1 MYPSVI
7 LVGSG
12 SASKEFSHDA
22 IVDGYSVQ
30 RQHTQSTKGIT
41 FEVYCIVSIFL
52 FMIGTDDL
60 IKNIRFIISDT
71 ENLIPTLK
79 LAKVSIRE

>member
-41 FEVYCIVSIFL
+41 FEVYCIVSI
-52 FMIGTDDL
+52 
-60 IKNIRFIISDT
+60 
-71 ENLIPTLK
+71 
-79 LAKVSIRE
+79 RE